1 MVAHRDKNW
10 QTLGECGRTRK
21 PGGRYGDYFGVVNR
35 GMPYERVPLVR
46 DQGDAQ
52 DTPPNAREA
61 DSFEARASL
70 VRVSWLLEGA
80 SKENLF
86 FMKRPSAWV
95 SCYTSEKLEPTL
107 PLSSPSPNKPDS
119 ESPKWV

>member
-1 MVAHRDKNW
+1 
-10 QTLGECGRTRK
+10 
-21 PGGRYGDYFGVVNR
+21 
-35 GMPYERVPLVR
+35 MPYERVPLVR

-119 ESPKWV
+119 ESPQVGLACLARPDPPQPEHAQEGCRTIT